1 MKLSEVLILCAA
13 AQPFALAQVPAI
25 DVPIQTQYTTKF
37 ADIRV
42 GTGPRAEPGK
52 VYVFNVAIW
61 LANGKKM
68 NSTYDGGVPA
78 SFEQGKRQAV
88 PGLDVGFEGMRVGGK
103 RRLFV
108 PYQLSTGEKGGGG
121 WPPKMDLIY
130 DVELLDVRDPV
141 PLRKASALAGAHYE
155 GISADQPTGSPAISA
170 ESIVAAYDMATLTP
184 DGKLRDF
191 SGKGNHGVVQGTETV
206 PGLFGQARRFA
217 AATDRVALP
226 SSPAFD
232 ADGPLS
238 VAVWVRL
245 GRGGLHQHVLACD
258 DKFALW
264 FTENDKIRFVDS
276 AGHGFQS
283 DNSVALGQWHSIV
296 GVFRGS
302 KGDSVTA
309 ENLTLFV
316 DGQELAGSRF
326 GKWSPGELHP
336 SDACYLGFESHQGM
350 EDHKS
355 LLFAG
360 DIDEVLVFG
369 RPLSDA
375 EIGTHA
381 AKPH

>member
-1 MKLSEVLILCAA
+1 M
-13 AQPFALAQVPAI
+13 
-25 DVPIQTQYTTKF
+25 
-37 ADIRV
+37 
-42 GTGPRAEPGK
+42 
-52 VYVFNVAIW
+52 
-61 LANGKKM
+61 
-68 NSTYDGGVPA
+68 
-78 SFEQGKRQAV
+78 
-88 PGLDVGFEGMRVGGK
+88 
-103 RRLFV
+103 
-108 PYQLSTGEKGGGG
+108 
-121 WPPKMDLIY
+121 
-130 DVELLDVRDPV
+130 
-141 PLRKASALAGAHYE
+141 
-155 GISADQPTGSPAISA
+155 
-170 ESIVAAYDMATLTP
+170 
-184 DGKLRDF
+184 
-191 SGKGNHGVVQGTETV
+191 
-206 PGLFGQARRFA
+206 
-217 AATDRVALP
+217 
-226 SSPAFD
+226 
-232 ADGPLS
+232 
-238 VAVWVRL
+238 
-245 GRGGLHQHVLACD
+245 
-258 DKFALW
+258 
-264 FTENDKIRFVDS
+264 NDKIRFVDS